1 MGPGRHWW
9 LVHRNIELHQMKP
22 SFLCPAYLGGDK
34 LGKLLGVP
42 QVGICEARMDAGKE
56 LGKGIRG

>member
-1 MGPGRHWW
+1 MVGTWKYRAAS
-9 LVHRNIELHQMKP
+9 NEP

-42 QVGICEARMDAGKE
+42 QVGICEARMDTGKE
-56 LGKGIRG
+56 LGKGICG